1 MRMMSEESWAPG
13 AISADRFKCEQVADD
28 KTGYNMAGMWLGP
41 FYLLRRDKFKA
52 AYKECMARK
61 GYNVS
66 PDGQPVAPP
75 ALGPAVRPVPTPL
88 APDPSISTVP
98 LNVWKTAPIGQH
110 GAMVRYQLIEKGS
123 SLDTCTPPLVSVRI
137 YEDGVQ
143 CVPAELVK

>member
-1 MRMMSEESWAPG
+1 
-13 AISADRFKCEQVADD
+13 
-28 KTGYNMAGMWLGP
+28 
-41 FYLLRRDKFKA
+41 
-52 AYKECMARK
+52 MARK

-75 ALGPAVRPVPTPL
+75 TLGPAVRPVPTPL

-123 SLDTCTPPLVSVRI
+123 PLDTCTPPLVSVRI
-137 YEDGVQ
+137 YEGGVQ
-143 CVPAELVK
+143 CAPAGLLK